1 MKKILIIFIAI
12 MMLCIFGAAAA
23 EEDNSIIGKPFPDF
37 QTMDTERNVFSLSE
51 ALKDHE
57 AVLINLWASWCE
69 PCVHEFPY
77 LNEAYNKYKD
87 KVAFVGLTV
96 EPEDTW
102 DILRDM
108 KKEYSM
114 EYPVAREAGTNI
126 GQHLGGVQGT
136 PTTIIVDRF
145 GNAVYMQVMAFKD
158 SAEISRLLDSF
169 LGENYT
175 ESRALTEIPLPSE
188 TQALPV
194 SDARRMRVEN
204 EGAKQITIKTR
215 NTDPEYDAIYGE
227 QTYTGYVVTD
237 DTARIVLEIKAE
249 DNLKDIVFSD
259 YENNQTFYIYSLLD
273 KERNEYVYD
282 DKMADHWFVV
292 SLGTQTGNLS
302 IDPDFT
308 AMYLFR
314 NEQDIQ
320 ELVDYGRGEGFDVTW
335 EYVEGK
341 EPETAEKGSYTLHVI
356 DQNGEPVPGVMVNF
370 CTEQN
375 CTMAAGD
382 ENGVVTFDGEKADYH
397 VQVLKVPEGYSIDPE
412 FEMQTGNQYG
422 EWIVIVRKD

>member
-1 MKKILIIFIAI
+1 MKKCLIILTAI
-12 MMLCIFGAAAA
+12 MMLCIFGTAAA
-23 EEDNSIIGKPFPDF
+23 EEDHSIIGKPFPDF
-37 QTMDTERNVFSLSE
+37 QTMDTEQNVFSLSE

-57 AVLINLWASWCE
+57 AVLINLWASWCG
-69 PCVHEFPY
+69 PCAHEFPY
-77 LNEAYNKYKD
+77 LNEAYDKYKD

-96 EPEDTW
+96 EAEDTT

-114 EYPVAREAGTNI
+114 EYPVAQEAGTNI
-126 GQHLGGVQGT
+126 QQYLGGVEGI

-145 GNAVYMQVMAFKD
+145 GNAVYMQTGMFKD
-158 SAEISRLLDSF
+158 SAEISRLLDAF

-194 SDARRMRVEN
+194 SAARTMRVEN
-204 EGAKQITIKTR
+204 EDARRITIKTR
-215 NTDPEYDAIYGE
+215 STDPEYDAAFGE
-227 QTYTGYVVTD
+227 ETYTGYIVPG
-237 DTARIVLEIKAE
+237 DTARIVMEIKAE
-249 DNLKDIVFSD
+249 DDLKDIVFSD
-259 YENNQTFYIYSLLD
+259 YENGCSFYLFSLLD

-282 DKMADHWFVV
+282 CKMADEWFLV

-314 NEQDIQ
+314 NEEDIRK
-320 ELVDYGRGEGFDVTW
+320 LVDYGKEEGVEVAW
-335 EYVEGK
+335 EYAEEK
-341 EPETAEKGSYTLHVI
+341 KPETAEKGSYILHVI
-356 DQNGEPVPGVMVNF
+356 DQNGDPVPGVMVNF
-370 CTEQN
+370 CTDQN

-382 ENGVVTFDGEKADYH
+382 EKGVITFDGEKADYH
-397 VQVLKVPEGYSIDPE
+397 VQVLKVPEGYSVDPE
-412 FEMQTGNQYG
+412 FEMQTGNDR
-422 EWIVIVRKD
+422 EWIVIVQRN